1 MLIALICTDKSG
13 ALETRKANR
22 DAHLAYIAE
31 TGVVAMAGP
40 LLSDAGEMAG
50 SLVILDV
57 ETQADAQT
65 WADNDPYAKA
75 GLFSDVRIQPWKKVI
90 G

>member
-1 MLIALICTDKSG
+1 MLIALICTDKQG
-13 ALETRKANR
+13 ALAVRKSNR
-22 DAHLAYIAE
+22 DAHLAYIEE

-40 LLSDAGEMAG
+40 LLDDAGDMAG

-57 ETQADAQT
+57 ESPTDAQD
-65 WADNDPYAKA
+65 WAANDPYAKA

>member
-13 ALETRKANR
+13 ALETRKSNR

>member
-1 MLIALICTDKSG
+1 MLIALIARDKPG
-13 ALETRKANR
+13 ALETRLSNR
-22 DAHLAYIAE
+22 DAHLAYIEE
-31 TGVVAMAGP
+31 TGIVFQAGP
-40 LLSDAGEMAG
+40 LLDGEGQMSG

-57 ETQADAQT
+57 EDMAAAQR

-75 GLFSDVRIQPWKKVI
+75 GLFDRVELIAWKKVI

>member
-1 MLIALICTDKSG
+1 MFALICTDKPG

-31 TGVVAMAGP
+31 TGVVAQAGP
-40 LLSDAGEMAG
+40 FLDPAGAMCG
-50 SLVILDV
+50 SLVILDLPNRA
-57 ETQADAQT
+57 EAEA
-65 WADNDPYAKA
+65 WAENDPYAKA
-75 GLFSDVRIQPWKKVI
+75 GLFLKVRIEEWKKVV